1 MKTLFENKYT
11 CTQEIYEEI
20 YRHFYFRHPLYFG
33 IGIALILFALLT
45 NAISIMSMGTPN
57 LPSIAFLLV
66 YYVLLSIVCKSSAKK
81 RYQSDLKV
89 NMNKPLAATFTFRED
104 AIALKFSNSSVT
116 TTPYTDIKK
125 VTQTK
130 ELLMLVTKDRVSLTL
145 KKNSFKNGTLEAFK
159 KFLETK
165 NIIVK

>member
-1 MKTLFENKYT
+1 MKTLFENQYT
-11 CTQEIYEEI
+11 CTQEIYEDI
-20 YRHFYFRHPLYFG
+20 YRHFYFRHPLYLG
-33 IGIALILFALLT
+33 IGITLILFTVLT
-45 NAISIMSMGTPN
+45 NAISILGMGTLN

-81 RYQSDLKV
+81 RYQADLKI
-89 NMNKPLAATFTFRED
+89 NMNRPLTATFSFRDD
-104 AIALKFSNSSVT
+104 AIALKFTNSSVT
-116 TTPYTDIKK
+116 TTPYADIKK

-130 ELLMLVTKDRVSLTL
+130 ELLMLVTKDKVSLTL
-145 KKNSFKNGTLEAFK
+145 KKDSFKSGTLEAFK